1 MLERFF
7 NLYLEHPL
15 ELIHDLATVLPIIL
29 GLFYANSK
37 KKEIRFLIVYFGVLF
52 FRNLI
57 SNIYATYRLN
67 NIFLYNFFSFIEVI
81 ILGSIYYYSIDRKTF
96 KSYILVGGIIVLL
109 TNIFFWEYNEFSAGI
124 FTVTRIYDLFIA
136 LLYFIELL
144 AQMKVKNILK
154 HSLFWVSSGII
165 IQSTGTI
172 LIFLFSKIILST
184 QAAPDIFFRYWN
196 FILVMY
202 IIFCLLVSIG
212 LWVSKYDT
220 ENAE

>member
-1 MLERFF
+1 MI
-7 NLYLEHPL
+7 YL
-15 ELIHDLATVLPIIL
+15 LP
-29 GLFYANSK
+29 
-37 KKEIRFLIVYFGVLF
+37 YF
-52 FRNLI
+52 I
-57 SNIYATYRLN
+57 
-67 NIFLYNFFSFIEVI
+67 
-81 ILGSIYYYSIDRKTF
+81 
-96 KSYILVGGIIVLL
+96 
-109 TNIFFWEYNEFSAGI
+109 
-124 FTVTRIYDLFIA
+124 
-136 LLYFIELL
+136 FIELL